1 MVLTVKEN
9 GVRVA
14 NGSLKGTRVN
24 GDEIRS
30 HYENLLDELGFVL
43 DSICNVSNATVYVHS
58 STEPH
63 SASSLS
69 VLWIE
74 DPNRISIQRGD
85 FVKNRVIGGGMTC
98 MTFMNLCLR
107 LSNL

>member
-1 MVLTVKEN
+1 M
-9 GVRVA
+9 
-14 NGSLKGTRVN
+14 
-24 GDEIRS
+24 
-30 HYENLLDELGFVL
+30 L

-85 FVKNRVIGGGMTC
+85 FVKNRVIGGGYDLYDLYE
-98 MTFMNLCLR
+98 FVSEVIQSVREVWIGGSPNE
-107 LSNL
+107 S